1 MNIDKNLFR
10 KTSIILRKQ
19 MSFIIFLSLITN
31 KYWELISELGSVWKI
46 ICN

>member
-31 KYWELISELGSVWKI
+31 KYWELISELGSV
-46 ICN
+46 